1 MDNSRYIWCRK
12 CGAIHHVSDFDRF
25 PVYPGADDEDAL
37 LADDWRDFMARHAGH
52 RLEPMRATGK
62 DHFPSG
68 SRCDP
73 MAPAYLEVSNGAE
86 TLLLRRSRKSIE
98 APLDYEIVKGELVEN
113 GASLEIQ
120 EQAIRK
126 EMKLHFRWSPAA
138 PLSEGEIG
146 RFVALFRRLVS
157 RLDPAGVSAGARSD
171 RDEAVSYCR
180 LDAASVEKLIALCE
194 EQFPPGEASA
204 LRRFI
209 ESHNDA
215 DDVLALIKRR
225 AVAVQPPA
233 Q

>member
-1 MDNSRYIWCRK
+1 IFQNVFNNAVKFTNEGSIEVKVRPTADKSGVEFEVADTGVGIEESKIDSIFEPFHQVDNSTQRAYSGLGLGLTVAPPARAWSSGSMDNSRYIWCRK

-126 EMKLHFRWSPAA
+126 EMKLHFR
-138 PLSEGEIG
+138 
-146 RFVALFRRLVS
+146 
-157 RLDPAGVSAGARSD
+157 
-171 RDEAVSYCR
+171 
-180 LDAASVEKLIALCE
+180 
-194 EQFPPGEASA
+194 
-204 LRRFI
+204 
-209 ESHNDA
+209 
-215 DDVLALIKRR
+215 
-225 AVAVQPPA
+225 
-233 Q
+233 